1 MRFECFWIYQKIFI
15 SRKVRAEKLPLG
27 EKDVA
32 FFAKNKFCIGS
43 CIGGIVSSLS
53 LRLMGEWYATFV
65 CKVVRYALW
74 HRTVHYECS
83 TSSENYVKTVHNDLT

>member
-1 MRFECFWIYQKIFI
+1 MRFECFWIYQNIFI
-15 SRKVRAEKLPLG
+15 FRKVRAEKLPLG

-53 LRLMGEWYATFV
+53 IHLMGEWYDTFV
-65 CKVVRYALW
+65 YKVVRYALL
-74 HRTVHYECS
+74 HRTAHHEYS